1 MKVFDPVMVRGEFPV
16 LGREIVGK
24 PYTYL
29 DNAATTHKPRA
40 VIDCLTRFYAEEYA
54 TVHRGIYHLSQLSTE
69 RFEKVR
75 AQTAA
80 FLGAESENEIIF
92 TRGTTESINLV
103 AQCFGRGELKPG
115 DEVLISAMEHHSNI
129 VPWQMACEASGA
141 KLRVIPMDERGDLV
155 LDALDGL
162 LSERTRLVS
171 FNHVSNAL
179 GTLNP
184 VAEIVRRAK
193 AVGAAVLIDG
203 AQSVSHMKVNVKA
216 LGCDFYAFSGH
227 KLFGPTGVGVLWGRA
242 EWLDRLPPWQGG
254 GDMIERVRF
263 EKTDYAESPRKFEA
277 GTPAIAPVIGLGATL
292 SWLEGLDREGA
303 ARHEDDLVTYAASR
317 LLDLP
322 GLRLIGQPRQRSGAI
337 SFVIEGAH
345 PHDVATVLDAEGVAV
360 RAGHHCAQPVMDF
373 FRVSATNRAS
383 FALYNTREDVERLML
398 ALQKVKD
405 LF

>member
-317 LLDLP
+317 LLDIP